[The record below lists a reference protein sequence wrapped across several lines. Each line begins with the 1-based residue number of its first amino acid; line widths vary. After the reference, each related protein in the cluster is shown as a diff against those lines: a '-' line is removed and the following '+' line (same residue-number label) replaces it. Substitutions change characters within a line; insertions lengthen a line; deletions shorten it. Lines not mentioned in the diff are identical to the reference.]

1 MPRSLSATSYLVR
14 AATLGALGLVV
25 GGCGGDRRSEGPSA
39 ADSGGAPPGAAG
51 DAAAGTDPG
60 AAAGAEGLEQCPA
73 SRVPPTE
80 APAPDRSNEDLDAR
94 VRALVAEMTLVE
106 KVRQLDN
113 SAPAIE
119 RLSLPAHQ
127 YWNEALHGVAT
138 TGATSFP
145 VPLALGATW
154 DPPLI
159 REVATAI
166 SDEARA
172 IANTR
177 GGALT
182 FFSPT
187 VNVLRDPRW
196 GRAEESYGEDPYLLS
211 RMAVAF
217 VRGLQGEDPK
227 YLKTVATVKH
237 FLGNNHE
244 NGRFDT
250 SSDIDAR
257 ALREYYTP
265 HFLAAVT
272 EARVSSV
279 MAAYNAVNGVPMVDN
294 APLLTGL
301 LREQWG
307 FDGYVVSDC
316 GAVSF
321 SHTEHAYA
329 PTLPEAAAWALTAGT
344 DLECV
349 WGSTEY
355 PLNHVFADHLEAAI
369 AQGLVSE
376 ASVDEALF
384 RVLRGRF
391 LLGEFDP
398 PESVPYRTLSESVI
412 ESAEHQALARRA
424 AQESMVLLENSA
436 ALLPLDPGVSSI
448 AVLGPYADRVE
459 LGGYS
464 GAPSRTVSI
473 LAALRERLPGAEV
486 RTTTSTVAA
495 DLQAAAAGAD
505 AAVVVLGTDLGFARE
520 GLDAP
525 DLELPGGQED
535 VARAVLEANP
545 RTVVVLMAGHPV
557 TFRWIAANAPA
568 ILYGWYAG
576 QEGGL
581 AVVDVLFGEVN
592 PAGRL
597 PLTLYAS
604 TDQLPSIL
612 SYGIRGDDAGG
623 IGRTY
628 QYFDEA
634 AHGSVLYPFGHG
646 LSYSSFAYDEL
657 GLCQIDPGAILVSLR
672 VTNQSARAG
681 DEVVQLYVRDT
692 APGVVRPLRSLRG
705 FERVSLDAG
714 ASATVTFRLELDQLG
729 YWDEAAGRLRLAP
742 GELGIEVGA
751 SSKDLRLETT
761 IRTDGAR
768 FLP

>member
-1 MPRSLSATSYLVR
+1 MATGGSGGDTAGVVT
-14 AATLGALGLVV
+14 AGAGGLVH
-25 GGCGGDRRSEGPSA
+25 
-39 ADSGGAPPGAAG
+39 
-51 DAAAGTDPG
+51 
-60 AAAGAEGLEQCPA
+60 CPA
-73 SRVPPTE
+73 DRVPPVE
-80 APAPDRSNEDLDAR
+80 APAPDRANEAIDAR
-94 VRALVAEMTLVE
+94 VRALVAQMTLAE

-138 TGATSFP
+138 TAATSFP

-154 DPPLI
+154 DPALI

-187 VNVLRDPRW
+187 VNILRDPRW
-196 GRAEESYGEDPYLLS
+196 GRAEESYGEDPHLLS

-217 VRGLQGEDPK
+217 VRGLQGEDPTV
-227 YLKTVATVKH
+227 LKTVATVKH

-257 ALREYYTP
+257 ALHEYYTP

-272 EARVSSV
+272 EARVFSV
-279 MAAYNAVNGVPMVDN
+279 MAAYNAVGGVPMVDN
-294 APLLTGL
+294 APLLSGL

-321 SHTEHAYA
+321 SHTEHAHA
-329 PTLPEAAAWALTAGT
+329 PTLPEAAAWALAAGT

-355 PLNHVFADHLEAAI
+355 PLNHVYADHLEAAVE
-369 AQGLVSE
+369 QGLVSE
-376 ASVDEALF
+376 ASVDEALV

-398 PESVPYRTLSESVI
+398 PESVPYRQVPGSVI
-412 ESAEHQALARRA
+412 ESEEHRELARRA
-424 AQESMVLLENSA
+424 AQESMVLLENST
-436 ALLPLDPGVSSI
+436 ALLPLDPSLSSI

-486 RTTTSTVAA
+486 RTTTSTVIA

-535 VARAVLEANP
+535 IARAVLEANP
-545 RTVVVLMAGHPV
+545 RTVVVIMAGHPV
-557 TFRWIAANAPA
+557 TFRWVAANAPA

-581 AVVDVLFGEVN
+581 AVADVLLGEAN

-612 SYGIRGDDAGG
+612 SYGIRGDDAEG

-628 QYFDEA
+628 LYFDEA

-657 GLCQIDPGAILVSLR
+657 GLCQVDPTTILVSVR
-672 VTNQSARAG
+672 VTNQSDRAG
-681 DEVVQLYVRDT
+681 DEVAQLYVRDT

-714 ASATVTFRLELDQLG
+714 ASETVTFRLELAELG

-742 GELGIEVGA
+742 GELGIEIGA
-751 SSKDLRLETT
+751 SSRDLRLETT
-761 IRTDGAR
+761 IPTDGTR